1 MFPLPSVLL
10 AKLRNTMKNITLKA
24 FASVAALAVAAGSP
38 AIAQQ
43 AAAPQQAAPQ
53 IAPVTDAEVT
63 QFVAANGKVAT
74 IATEMNSKLEGVETQ
89 EKAAEIQM
97 GAEKKMVAAIQAEG
111 LSPQRYTEI
120 IRLAQVDGELNQKLR
135 AEMEG

>member
-1 MFPLPSVLL
+1 
-10 AKLRNTMKNITLKA
+10 MKNITLKA

-74 IATEMNSKLEGVETQ
+74 IATEMNSKLELVFNTYNVNILFCTHHLPCRVNEQ
-89 EKAAEIQM
+89 
-97 GAEKKMVAAIQAEG
+97 
-111 LSPQRYTEI
+111 
-120 IRLAQVDGELNQKLR
+120 
-135 AEMEG
+135 